1 MGDSRCHRVR
11 SARAVAPPGAP
22 LGPPPR
28 LGRHRHRMALGL
40 RPRWRSG
47 PTTRSGRRFGAFG
60 EGSLIAFP
68 PGAIFNERWIR
79 IGSGTMIGPYT
90 SLSAGMAPGQE
101 MVSDPVVSIGDRTL
115 IGRGSHI
122 VGHFCIEIGDDI
134 QTGPYV
140 YITDQNHVYS
150 DPDVPIGAQW
160 PVESSV
166 HIGSGSWLGTGVVV
180 LPGSRIGRNVAVGAG
195 SVVTGE
201 LPDHCVAVGSP
212 AKVVK
217 RYLPHDGWCATDL
230 AEHDMLDAAPIS
242 STKTVARKTAARRP
256 SRGRPSPGR
265 PWRARR
271 LVRNWRGATG
281 SRPRRRRRARRATR
295 RCPPRRRPSVAGG
308 PVDDGPRRTSP

>member
-1 MGDSRCHRVR
+1 MASVAIDIGWTWVCDLGAIGPNHP
-11 SARAVAPPGAP
+11 RA
-22 LGPPPR
+22 
-28 LGRHRHRMALGL
+28 
-40 RPRWRSG
+40 
-47 PTTRSGRRFGAFG
+47 RRFGAFG

-68 PGAIFNERWIR
+68 PGAIFNEHCIQ
-79 IGSGTMIGPYT
+79 IGCRTMIGPYV
-90 SLSAGMAPGQE
+90 SLSAGMAPGQQ

-115 IGRGSHI
+115 IGRGSQI
-122 VGHFCIEIGDDI
+122 VGHFCVEIGDDI

-150 DPDVPIGAQW
+150 DPEVPIGAQW

-217 RYLPHDGWCATDL
+217 QYSPGGGWRAVERDVIERDVIERDVIDRDVVGQKRADQKLAGSNGLSAPKKKKSATS
-230 AEHDMLDAAPIS
+230 DAAPP
-242 STKTVARKTAARRP
+242 TA
-256 SRGRPSPGR
+256 
-265 PWRARR
+265 
-271 LVRNWRGATG
+271 
-281 SRPRRRRRARRATR
+281 
-295 RCPPRRRPSVAGG
+295 
-308 PVDDGPRRTSP
+308 

>member
-1 MGDSRCHRVR
+1 MARGGTGYVRRVPSPR
-11 SARAVAPPGAP
+11 QVPPWARRLAATAIDVGWRWVSDLGAIGPDHPVA
-22 LGPPPR
+22 
-28 LGRHRHRMALGL
+28 
-40 RPRWRSG
+40 
-47 PTTRSGRRFGAFG
+47 RRFGAFG
-60 EGSLIAFP
+60 PGSLIAFP

-79 IGSGTMIGPYT
+79 IGSRTMIGPYV
-90 SLSAGMAPGQE
+90 SISAGMAPGQE

-140 YITDQNHVYS
+140 YITDQNHVYR

-217 RYLPHDGWCATDL
+217 RYSPDDGWRATDVAGDESAEPVEPVQKAVQKL
-230 AEHDMLDAAPIS
+230 AGSNGLTAPKKKNS
-242 STKTVARKTAARRP
+242 
-256 SRGRPSPGR
+256 
-265 PWRARR
+265 
-271 LVRNWRGATG
+271 
-281 SRPRRRRRARRATR
+281 ATR
-295 RCPPRRRPSVAGG
+295 QSAPPTP
-308 PVDDGPRRTSP
+308 